1 MNKKIIYIT
10 GNKFKVLTANNI
22 LNPLGI
28 DVEAKKIEC
37 PEIQADLIEDVAK
50 YSSKYASDLL
60 GIDTL
65 KNDSGLVIPS
75 LGGFPGPYTHY
86 VEDTIGEDGILKL
99 MSNIEDRTAYFV
111 EVLAYTEHE
120 KEPVV
125 FISKTEGTIAYEK
138 SGDYGWSYDKI
149 FIPKNHNKT
158 LASFPDDERWKLWDD
173 TAYSQLVDYLKLK
186 EETKSKMK

>member
-10 GNKFKVLTANNI
+10 GNKFKVFSANKI

-28 DVEAKKIEC
+28 EVEAKKIDC

-60 GIDTL
+60 KIDTL
-65 KNDSGLVIPS
+65 KNDSGLVIPA

-99 MSNIEDRTAYFV
+99 MDNVEDRTAYFV
-111 EVLAYTEHE
+111 EVLAYTEYK
-120 KEPVV
+120 KEPIV
-125 FISKTEGTIAYEK
+125 FISKTEGTIATSK
-138 SGDYGWSYDKI
+138 SGEYGWSYDRI
-149 FIPKNHNKT
+149 FIPKGKDKT
-158 LASFPDDERWKLWDD
+158 LAHFPDEERWKLWDD
-173 TAYSQLVDYLKLK
+173 TAYTQLYEYLK
-186 EETKSKMK
+186 SKGDL